1 MSDIKDFEIVD
12 SVLVKYHGNGG
23 SVVVPDGV
31 KRVGF
36 SAFEECKTLT
46 SITIPD
52 SVTVIDSE
60 AFRDCTNLARVNL
73 PNSITTILYCAF
85 RGCSSLVNIILPDSI
100 TYIDEGV
107 FGDCT
112 SLLLI
117 TLPKNISTISQ
128 WTFSHCTSLKF
139 ISIPN
144 GVTSIEEGAFG
155 YCASLVA
162 ITIPNGVVEIGDYA
176 FTDCTNLTSIII
188 PNSVT
193 HIGDY
198 AFIDCKNFVVN
209 TCKGSYAEKYAVEH
223 EISVVYT
230 RDKMKVMWYKK
241 LVENEAA
248 EYFMNND
255 ICTDDEAEQEISMQ
269 MLKMYKRIVRD
280 VTFSTSREMQFT
292 VWQSIGSDRYAV
304 DTELLTAEQCAL
316 LIMYPFWSRMG
327 GSFEEH
333 FYNSGRLKK
342 YLCAL
347 KNKCDTK

>member
-60 AFRDCTNLARVNL
+60 AFRDC
-73 PNSITTILYCAF
+73 
-85 RGCSSLVNIILPDSI
+85 
-100 TYIDEGV
+100 
-107 FGDCT
+107 
-112 SLLLI
+112 
-117 TLPKNISTISQ
+117 
-128 WTFSHCTSLKF
+128 
-139 ISIPN
+139 
-144 GVTSIEEGAFG
+144 
-155 YCASLVA
+155 
-162 ITIPNGVVEIGDYA
+162 
-176 FTDCTNLTSIII
+176 
-188 PNSVT
+188 
-193 HIGDY
+193 
-198 AFIDCKNFVVN
+198 KNFVVN
-209 TCKGSYAEKYAVEH
+209 TYKGSYAEKYAVEH
-223 EISVVYT
+223 GISVVYT
-230 RDKMKVMWYKK
+230 RDKMKVMWYKN

-255 ICTDDEAEQEISMQ
+255 ICTDDEAEKEISMQ
-269 MLKMYKRIVRD
+269 MLQMYKRIVRD
-280 VTFSTSREMQFT
+280 VTFSISVETRHMIWNSI
-292 VWQSIGSDRYAV
+292 WSQSNARTYDL
-304 DTELLTAEQCAL
+304 DTELLSAEQCAL
-316 LIMYPFWSRMG
+316 LIMYPFWSRMD